1 MTSAI
6 GMPNSKSVV
15 KALPSQMSVDA
26 SGNVGIGTTSPAYK
40 LDVNGTANFTGDVS
54 MNDVSMNGVLA
65 VSNAITTDIGYPYYQ
80 SLGTEYI
87 VNPPSTTSTIHGVN
101 ITGNE
106 QANTRKLCIRRWPCK
121 HMDR

>member
-26 SGNVGIGTTSPAYK
+26 NGNVGIGTTSPAYK

-54 MNDVSMNGVLA
+54 MNISVG
-65 VSNAITTDIGYPYYQ
+65 ITEVGYRANKQ
-80 SLGTEYI
+80 SCVGCF
-87 VNPPSTTSTIHGVN
+87 TI
-101 ITGNE
+101 
-106 QANTRKLCIRRWPCK
+106 WF
-121 HMDR
+121 